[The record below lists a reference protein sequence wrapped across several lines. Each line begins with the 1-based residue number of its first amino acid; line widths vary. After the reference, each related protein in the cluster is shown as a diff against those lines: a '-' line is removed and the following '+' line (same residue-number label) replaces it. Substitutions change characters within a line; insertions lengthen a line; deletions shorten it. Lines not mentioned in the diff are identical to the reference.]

1 MQAKSKSK
9 SKSKPRPALRA
20 VSPRTEES
28 KHTGRI
34 GCEGSTYAPFIILI
48 GVYV

>member
-1 MQAKSKSK
+1 MQAKSK

-34 GCEGSTYAPFIILI
+34 GCEGSTRADHIDI
-48 GVYV
+48 GGKL